1 MTTYKTTEE
10 AIRDLE
16 MALYEIKTKG
26 ITRLKGKRRIKF
38 IRDITQQIKH

>member
-10 AIRDLE
+10 AVRDLE

-26 ITRLKGKRRIKF
+26 ITRLKDEIIVVDQLDLLGL
-38 IRDITQQIKH
+38 